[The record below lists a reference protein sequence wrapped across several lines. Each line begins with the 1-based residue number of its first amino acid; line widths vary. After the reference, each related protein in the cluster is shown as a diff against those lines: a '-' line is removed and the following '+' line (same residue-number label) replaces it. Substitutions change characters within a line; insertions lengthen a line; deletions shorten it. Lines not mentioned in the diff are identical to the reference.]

1 MIIAMSE
8 TTPDIPNNSPLAL
21 ARRVKGYIAA
31 LISLAQGYL
40 EPDDTAQTRTSNQ
53 MEHGA
58 TIKLRTHIHRLE
70 YQLRCYILWLAA
82 QMLERA
88 NTEPGYL
95 DTLRSFTS
103 NAKAQ
108 MARATALSP
117 FHVCEQQT
125 TTINNPEDQ
134 PPSNSIILEQ
144 ELELRRLTATT
155 PSIGGFQI
163 LASPSKSRGSSRTPG
178 FKFTPDPL
186 RLVDASR
193 LLARMNRLPKVLK
206 RADAYAVKLV
216 LSTVSDPPF
225 KGQEAQGARSALPLR
240 KGELEGDQASPLYI
254 PPFTNW
260 LPPNT
265 LWSSTE
271 DEAERTDLNLLH
283 YLASSTLIRAGHG
296 PPGTN
301 APDDLP
307 DLTPLDPLPPPQ
319 IRLLNHP

>member
-8 TTPDIPNNSPLAL
+8 TTPDLPNNSPLAL

-31 LISLAQGYL
+31 LISLAQSYL

-108 MARATALSP
+108 LVRARG
-117 FHVCEQQT
+117 
-125 TTINNPEDQ
+125 EDQ

-144 ELELRRLTATT
+144 ELELRRLTART

-163 LASPSKSRGSSRTPG
+163 LPSPSKSRGSSRTPG

-225 KGQEAQGARSALPLR
+225 KGQEAQGAGPL
-240 KGELEGDQASPLYI
+240 SPLERGSWRGI
-254 PPFTNW
+254 K
-260 LPPNT
+260 LPR
-265 LWSSTE
+265 SSFRLSRTGCRQTRY
-271 DEAERTDLNLLH
+271 DHPQRMRQNAPISIYCIIWHRVRSYVPGMARRERTRQ
-283 YLASSTLIRAGHG
+283 TTFPI
-296 PPGTN
+296 
-301 APDDLP
+301 
-307 DLTPLDPLPPPQ
+307 
-319 IRLLNHP
+319 